1 MAGLSSTPPPPA
13 RQASAPQAEAA
24 SIVAALP
31 QRSGVSGPPR
41 GYLAAGDW
49 PDGPLVDGA
58 PPGAEYALHIS
69 RVLRD
74 ALADRSQTE
83 VAEHAELARSTLH
96 DIVHGR
102 TWPDVVTLAKLEA
115 TLDVRLWP
123 K

>member
-1 MAGLSSTPPPPA
+1 MGCCGPGGGEASS
-13 RQASAPQAEAA
+13 
-24 SIVAALP
+24 VAAVP

-49 PDGPLVDGA
+49 PDGELVVEA

-74 ALADRSQTE
+74 ALAERSQTD
-83 VAEHAELARSTLH
+83 VAERADLSRSTLH

-102 TWPDVVTLAKLEA
+102 TWPDVVTLAKLES
-115 TLDVRLWP
+115 TLHVRLWP